1 MIILDYSDKRPIYEQ
16 IVDKIQILIVN
27 GALEPDSRL
36 PSVRS
41 LAVEL
46 SINPNTIQRAYSE
59 LERAGFIYSVK
70 GRGNF
75 VRADEHLKEKQ
86 QAKLLEALERQLL
99 SCQAQGITRE
109 KILHCVDNVYQAGR
123 DSGRA
128 AMLQEERPDSPQFY
142 ETDKSR
148 AARSF
153 MKQTKEPDRMKEVR
167 ND

>member
-46 SINPNTIQRAYSE
+46 SADPNRSLI
-59 LERAGFIYSVK
+59 GD
-70 GRGNF
+70 
-75 VRADEHLKEKQ
+75 DEHLKEKQ

-123 DSGRA
+123 DSGRT
-128 AMLQEERPDSPQFY
+128 AMLQEEGLDSPQFY
-142 ETDKSR
+142 ETDKR
-148 AARSF
+148 AGQNEGGA
-153 MKQTKEPDRMKEVR
+153 E
-167 ND
+167 